1 MFDERL
7 PTKTWVD
14 ALMRRAQIAG
24 AGAFV
29 LQKGDEARGDVL
41 IKVADL
47 QGEARAYVP
56 RTSMD
61 GERIF
66 VDLQSQNV
74 GPDEASVD
82 DYVQRARQRD
92 SDLWIIEIEDREARH
107 FLTETVE

>member
-1 MFDERL
+1 ME
-7 PTKTWVD
+7 
-14 ALMRRAQIAG
+14 
-24 AGAFV
+24 
-29 LQKGDEARGDVL
+29 
-41 IKVADL
+41 
-47 QGEARAYVP
+47 
-56 RTSMD
+56 